1 MQQLQYI
8 DSGIIDDF
16 KSIEDEA
23 DYFPASSSSKNRGTV
38 GLEDRMEELLDILRE
53 GPPQLSVVA
62 ILIALG
68 WARWLSLQ
76 RLTAAVM

>member
-16 KSIEDEA
+16 KCIEDEA
-23 DYFPASSSSKNRGTV
+23 GYFPASSSSKNSGMMS
-38 GLEDRMEELLDILRE
+38 LEDRMEKLLDILKE
-53 GPPQLSVVA
+53 GQPQLSVVA

-68 WARWLSLQ
+68 WTRWLLLQ